1 MGESTTNDWGNEG
14 YEIPESEAGKF
25 EVSFSGKV
33 TIDAFDGGD
42 AIRDVT
48 EKLRNTGFVVESVSA
63 YKQ

>member
-1 MGESTTNDWGNEG
+1 MDETNNWDGENDISED
-14 YEIPESEAGKF
+14 EAGKF

-48 EKLRNTGFVVESVSA
+48 EKLRSTGFVVESVSA

>member
-1 MGESTTNDWGNEG
+1 MNETKEKG
-14 YEIPESEAGKF
+14 SWDDSYEIPETEAGKF

-33 TIDAFDGGD
+33 TIDAFDSGD

-48 EKLRNTGFVVESVSA
+48 EKLRDTGFVVESVSA

>member
-1 MGESTTNDWGNEG
+1 MGESETNNWGNEV
-14 YEIPESEAGKF
+14 YDIPESEAGKF

-33 TIDAFDGGD
+33 TIDAFDSGD
-42 AIRDVT
+42 AIKDVT

>member
-1 MGESTTNDWGNEG
+1 MGESGTNNWDDG

-33 TIDAFDGGD
+33 TIDAFDSGD
-42 AIRDVT
+42 AIKDVT
-48 EKLRNTGFVVESVSA
+48 EKLRNTGFVVESLSA

>member
-1 MGESTTNDWGNEG
+1 MGESGTNDWGNES

-33 TIDAFDGGD
+33 TIDAFDSGD
-42 AIRDVT
+42 AIKDVT